1 MNKLQACLPKFNMN
15 SNNLLIAVLVVLAA
29 MVVSKFS
36 SVGDLSRWLQ
46 GQAGSLLKNEGEV
59 AQEKAPQQQAAPQQ
73 QEAQQQAPQQQAD
86 QQQAAQQQAAQQQA
100 AQQSVVGA
108 GGDSVGAP
116 VEDMKSRDPSQNC
129 INLQGQWISS
139 NLLPKE
145 DPNVDEDWSVMAPG
159 KLEDQNF
166 LEAGHHFGSDTVANS
181 LRNANYQLRSEPA
194 IPKVDVGPWA
204 NTTIDA
210 DKFRRPFEV
219 EEA

>member
-59 AQEKAPQQQAAPQQ
+59 AQEKAPQQQAAQQQAAPQQ
-73 QEAQQQAPQQQAD
+73 QAAQQQAP
-86 QQQAAQQQAAQQQA
+86 QQQAAQQQAAQQG
-100 AQQSVVGA
+100 VVGT
-108 GGDSVGAP
+108 GSDSVGAP

>member
-36 SVGDLSRWLQ
+36 SVGELSRWLQ

-59 AQEKAPQQQAAPQQ
+59 KQQAGQEQAPQEQAAQQQQAPQEQ
-73 QEAQQQAPQQQAD
+73 AAQQQAPQQQA
-86 QQQAAQQQAAQQQA
+86 AQ
-100 AQQSVVGA
+100 QQSVVGA

>member
-1 MNKLQACLPKFNMN
+1 MN

-59 AQEKAPQQQAAPQQ
+59 AQEKAPQQQAPQQQAAQQQAAPQQ
-73 QEAQQQAPQQQAD
+73 QAAQQQAPQEQAP
-86 QQQAAQQQAAQQQA
+86 QQQAAQQQAAQ
-100 AQQSVVGA
+100 QQSVVGA